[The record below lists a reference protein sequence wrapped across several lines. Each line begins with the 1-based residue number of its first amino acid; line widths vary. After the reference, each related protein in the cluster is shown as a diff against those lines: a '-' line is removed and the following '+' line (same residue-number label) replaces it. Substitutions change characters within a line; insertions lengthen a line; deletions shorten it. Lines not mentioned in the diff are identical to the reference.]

1 MLWLRRALGFAWFA
15 AQMYIAFSPQIPML
29 ERTLHVMVAMLL
41 VFLWLPRQRWVDL
54 ALVVATAA
62 ATAYYALNYRYLTER
77 MENVDPVLP
86 VDQVFGVL
94 TLVLILEAVRR
105 VLGWN
110 LFAVVMVFVVYGFTA
125 HWMPGWLHFHGFGF
139 AEFIEI
145 MTMTGHGIFGITTE
159 TSVNIVF
166 YFLAFSAVYL
176 VAGGTELF
184 MDVALKLVGK
194 RPGGAAKAEV
204 VSSALFGTVSGSA
217 VANVTVTGSFTIPL
231 MMRTGYSREEAAAHE
246 AIASTGGQLMPPV
259 MGIAAFVMA
268 DILAIPYARIA
279 LAAVIPAVTYYAALY
294 LLVHLKARRY
304 GKGSLPAAEIDAIAS
319 VIRRLHLLLPPIALL
334 TAFFMDYSASSA
346 AIIGTVVAWACSFLP
361 GGKPITFSRI
371 FEMTDECAKQACQV
385 AIPIAAIGIIIGV
398 AIQSNLAIK
407 FSSQLLTLSGGTMIG
422 SLFFVTLGI
431 LILGMGLPTVAA
443 YVIAAILFVP
453 ALTGLGFQ
461 LLAAH
466 MFVLFFSVLSMVTPP
481 VALASYTAA
490 GIANANASRTG
501 TLAFILGMPAY
512 IIPFA
517 FLFTPSILWQG
528 TPAEIAL
535 GAVSV
540 AGGSAAWTMMLAGWM
555 RGNMGPIER
564 AAYGVLCFVMI
575 LAPYGM
581 AMRVGAVIAF
591 AALLAWS
598 AFMRPALAQRRS
610 PA

>member
-1 MLWLRRALGFAWFA
+1 
-15 AQMYIAFSPQIPML
+15 MYIAFYPELPML

-41 VFLWLPRQRWVDL
+41 VFLWTPANRWIDGAL
-54 ALVVATAA
+54 ALAALATA
-62 ATAYYALNYRYLTER
+62 AYYALNYRYLTER

-86 VDQVFGVL
+86 VDLAFGL
-94 TLVLILEAVRR
+94 ITLALLLEAVRR

-110 LFAVVMVFVVYGFTA
+110 LFTVVALFIVYGFTA
-125 HWMPGWLHFHGFGF
+125 QWLPGWLHFHGFGL
-139 AEFIEI
+139 AEFVEI

-268 DILAIPYARIA
+268 DILGIPYARIA
-279 LAAVIPAVTYYAALY
+279 LAATIPAVTYYMALY

-319 VIRRLHLLLPPIALL
+319 VLRRLHLMLPPLALL
-334 TAFFMDYSASSA
+334 GAFMLGYAASTA
-346 AIIGTVVAWACSFLP
+346 AIVGTGVAWACSFLP
-361 GGKPITFSRI
+361 GAKPITWRRI

-385 AIPIAAIGIIIGV
+385 AVPIAAIGIIIGV

-407 FSSQLLTLSGGTMIG
+407 FSSQLLALSGGTLAG

-453 ALTGLGFQ
+453 ALTGLGFG
-461 LLAAH
+461 LLPAH
-466 MFVLFFSVLSMVTPP
+466 MFVLFIAVLSMVTPP

-490 GIANANASRTG
+490 GIAGASASRTG
-501 TLAFILGMPAY
+501 MLAFVLGIPAY
-512 IIPFA
+512 LIPFA
-517 FLFTPSILWQG
+517 FLFHPPILAQG
-528 TPAEIAL
+528 DAL
-535 GAVSV
+535 EVLLAAASLGC
-540 AGGSAAWTMMLAGWM
+540 GTAAWTIMLTGWM
-555 RGNMGPIER
+555 RGVLPAIER
-564 AAYGVLCFVMI
+564 LLYGVLSVALI
-575 LAPYGM
+575 LAPLGTGM
-581 AMRVGAVIAF
+581 RLGAIIAF
-591 AALLAWS
+591 GGLLLWS
-598 AFMRPALAQRRS
+598 SRGRATVAPA
-610 PA
+610 